1 MGTAINQTT
10 IRLNPKVKEDFAK
23 TCAEMGISISTAVN
37 LFAKAVVREQRIPFE
52 IKTDKADVITKTELN
67 KRIDEMENGDVVR
80 FSADEWEDFKMRR
93 DNA

>member
-10 IRLNPKVKEDFAK
+10 IRLNPNVKADFAR

-52 IKTDKADVITKTELN
+52 IKTDKADVINKTELN
-67 KRIDEMENGDVVR
+67 KRIDEMEKGDVVR

>member
-1 MGTAINQTT
+1 MEKTINQTT
-10 IRLNPKVKEDFAK
+10 IRLNPKIKEDFAK
-23 TCAEMGISISTAVN
+23 TCAEMGISVSTAVS

-80 FSADEWEDFKMRR
+80 FSADEWEDYKTRR